1 MQVKYDVQARQ
12 REVIGKLLINQI
24 TTPETLTEKAS
35 R

>member
-24 TTPETLTEKAS
+24 TPETLTEKAS